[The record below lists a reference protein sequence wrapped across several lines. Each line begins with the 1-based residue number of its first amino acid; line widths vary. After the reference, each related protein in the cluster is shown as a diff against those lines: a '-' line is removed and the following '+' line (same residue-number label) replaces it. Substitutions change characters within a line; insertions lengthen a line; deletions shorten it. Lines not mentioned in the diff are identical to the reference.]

1 MDTAVSFAGPE
12 KRWFSMPFFSQIAGR
27 PVLDAQGHI
36 QGKIAD
42 VVVSGDGQYPVVT
55 AIAVRGG
62 RRDAT
67 TLVPWEQVLNF
78 DTTVVLRHPREQI
91 TPHRPAAHELLV
103 GQQILDRQI
112 VDVEGRKVV
121 RVNDLQ
127 LARTNGHYTL
137 IGVDISAQALLRRLG
152 IQQITSKLGIRP
164 RENFIAWK
172 DVDPLSSEQGGLK
185 LRVAH
190 DNLAKLHPA
199 DLAEIVDQLSVQE
212 GVALFEGMDDE
223 VAAEAL
229 EEVAPERQVSLLEGM
244 ESEKAADILEEMD
257 PSSAADVLGE
267 MSDEKASELLS
278 LMERE
283 ESEDV
288 KELLRYREDSAGG
301 IMTTEYVAVPETWT
315 AAQIM
320 EHLRTIADDFDIV
333 HYIFVVTDLASET
346 LVGVITLRDLILAA
360 PDAPASTF
368 MTRDPLALRL
378 EDDEEQ
384 AAKLIA
390 KYNLMAAPVVD
401 DEGHLKGIV
410 TVDDAID
417 IILPTAWKKRL
428 PRLFV

>member
-1 MDTAVSFAGPE
+1 
-12 KRWFSMPFFSQIAGR
+12 MPFFSQLAGL
-27 PVLDAQGHI
+27 PVVDPQGQS

-42 VVVSGDGQYPVVT
+42 ILVSGNGQYPVVT
-55 AIAVRGG
+55 ALAVRGG
-62 RRDAT
+62 RRDETA
-67 TLVPWEQVLNF
+67 LVPWEQVLSF
-78 DTTVVLRHPREQI
+78 DTTVVLRAPKGQM
-91 TPHRPAAHELLV
+91 TPHVPAEHELFI

-112 VDVEGRKVV
+112 VDLNNRKVV

-152 IQQITSKLGIRP
+152 IQPLTSRLGIRP
-164 RENFIAWK
+164 TEKFIKWE
-172 DVDPLSSEQGGLK
+172 DVDPLGGEQGGLK
-185 LRVAH
+185 LRVAQ
-190 DNLAKLHPA
+190 DNLARLHPA

-212 GVALFEGMDDE
+212 GVSLFERMDDE

-229 EEVAPERQVSLLEGM
+229 EEVAPERQVSLLEEM

-267 MSDEKASELLS
+267 MSDEKASELLA
-278 LMERE
+278 LMERA

-288 KELLRYREDSAGG
+288 KELLSYREDSAGG
-301 IMTTEYVAVPETWT
+301 IMTTDYVAVPETWT

-320 EHLRTIADDFDIV
+320 EHLRTVADEIDIV
-333 HYIFVVTDLASET
+333 HYIFVVTDMASET
-346 LVGVITLRDLILAA
+346 LVGTLSLRDLILAR
-360 PDAPASTF
+360 PEAPAVEF
-368 MTRDPLALRL
+368 MQREPLIVHTG
-378 EDDEEQ
+378 DDEDQ
-384 AAKLIA
+384 AARLIA
-390 KYNLMAAPVVD
+390 RYNLMAIAVVD
-401 DEGHLKGIV
+401 DEHHLKGIV

>member
-1 MDTAVSFAGPE
+1 
-12 KRWFSMPFFSQIAGR
+12 MPFFSQIAGL
-27 PVLDAQGHI
+27 PVVDAQGHA

-42 VVVSGDGQYPVVT
+42 VVVSADAQYPVIT
-55 AIAVRGG
+55 ALAVRGG
-62 RRDAT
+62 RRDGA
-67 TLVPWEQVLNF
+67 TLVPWDQVLQF
-78 DTTVVLRHPREQI
+78 DSTVVLRQAMDQMPSYQPGSRE
-91 TPHRPAAHELLV
+91 LFV

-112 VDVEGRKVV
+112 VDVEGHKVV

-127 LARTNGHYTL
+127 LARTNGHYSL

-152 IQQITSKLGIRP
+152 IQQLTRRLGIRP

-172 DVDPLSSEQGGLK
+172 DVDPLASDHVGLK

-190 DNLAKLHPA
+190 DNLARLHPA

-212 GVALFEGMDDE
+212 GLALFEGMDDE

-244 ESEKAADILEEMD
+244 ESGKAADILEEMD

-267 MSDEKASELLS
+267 MSDEKASELLA
-278 LMERE
+278 LMEHE

-288 KELLRYREDSAGG
+288 KELLSYREDSAGG

-320 EHLRTIADDFDIV
+320 EHLRVVADEIDIV
-333 HYIFVVTDLASET
+333 HYIWVVTDLATET
-346 LVGVITLRDLILAA
+346 LVGMITLRDLILAP
-360 PDAPASTF
+360 PDAAAATF
-368 MTRDPLALRL
+368 MTRDPLTLHL
-378 EDDEEQ
+378 DDDQDQ

-401 DEGHLKGIV
+401 DEGRLKGIV